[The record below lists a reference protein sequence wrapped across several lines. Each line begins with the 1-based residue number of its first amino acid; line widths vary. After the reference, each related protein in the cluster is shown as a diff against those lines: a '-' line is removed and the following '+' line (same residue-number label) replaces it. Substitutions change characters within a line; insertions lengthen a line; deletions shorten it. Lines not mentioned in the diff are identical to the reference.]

1 MGGVSPDIMDPRPE
15 NLKPGV
21 STNETRG
28 GGTWRPA
35 LWKIK
40 QEACSVGCHGFLC
53 LKGSEGRNLS
63 HSHSP
68 PPFFLNHKSLQKFA
82 AFKLGLWSTVR
93 NTLCIIVCISEIVI
107 TLTLCTL

>member
-68 PPFFLNHKSLQKFA
+68 PLFFKSQIAPKVCSFQTWIMVHS
-82 AFKLGLWSTVR
+82 KKY
-93 NTLCIIVCISEIVI
+93 TLYHSVYI
-107 TLTLCTL
+107 